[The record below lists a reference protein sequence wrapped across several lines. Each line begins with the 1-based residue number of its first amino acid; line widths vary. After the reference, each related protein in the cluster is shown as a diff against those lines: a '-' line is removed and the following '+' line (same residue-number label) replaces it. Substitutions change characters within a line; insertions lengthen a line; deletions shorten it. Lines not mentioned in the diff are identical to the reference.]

1 MPIRIMNSANL
12 NNKDIMNNVGI
23 FNDSVAISNNLRES
37 YWDKHCLCKYSWDE
51 QEIMR
56 IVLGV

>member
-1 MPIRIMNSANL
+1 MNSANL